1 MSCAQGSSFWPNLQR
16 HLTVLTL
23 ILSPGKGEAQLLGAL
38 GTLTALQTLN
48 VQAEC
53 NPPLYRDLAGE
64 KAAWELPHLTSLQM
78 QNLEDGK
85 LTLKCPKLAAAWFVN
100 NKSLHITMVD
110 AMLTTLVLTKCE
122 STQFDCTHPE
132 ESLRDLVSLR
142 VAGCSEVDSR
152 VIENISLMSKLQKL
166 TYDSFPTR
174 SMLCTTFP

>member
-85 LTLKCPKLAAAWFVN
+85 LAAAWFVN

-110 AMLTTLVLTKCE
+110 AVLTTLVLTKCE

-142 VAGCSEVDSR
+142 VAGCSEVDSH

-166 TYDSFPTR
+166 T
-174 SMLCTTFP
+174 